1 MRYFL
6 LLLLAIIA
14 MAPLQAQDDDD
25 LLDELKNQLIREQ
38 DNLPADTTIKISTN
52 IDEEVLEDKETKTKP
67 LTRKEREKIAKQ
79 KRKDREKATRD
90 RQKEAADRKRLA
102 EKAKRDRA
110 KGKVPKPPKE
120 KKVKKE
126 GIAEENLVP
135 EKTAEPSIT
144 IKQDDEIRELIP
156 ELSQD
161 ELAVLQLENQKAKA
175 GADLDK
181 QLDRIKMIELDIAD
195 IDDFLDMS
203 VDVLNP
209 EQDEE
214 RAKEVEL
221 ELKKKRKDR
230 ARLVKKLEKEK
241 QIYSESY
248 IAFENIGKIDSVAVE
263 AEKQKK
269 EKELVRNFQEV
280 DRKGRVTKNIDT
292 ILVVEDAFRH
302 LTYAE
307 REKYKFLLQRGVMKL
322 KSGQKHKEAIKFFN
336 KSLELAPESHEALQL
351 RANSL
356 IALDKFNYALKD
368 LKKVELSYKTDPVLY
383 YNMAIAYSKQGEF
396 EKAVAEYDK
405 ALNINPEYLLA
416 YQGRASALTMVGEYS
431 AAIDDYDKALDK
443 NPYFTSAYKGRGV
456 AKAILG
462 YFDDAIFDFSLAL
475 ELNPE
480 DAQAY
485 MYRGL
490 AYHSA
495 EDPIK
500 ACEDLDQALEMGLTF
515 VTDRIKKYCE

>member
-1 MRYFL
+1 MRYF
-6 LLLLAIIA
+6 IIVI
-14 MAPLQAQDDDD
+14 MLFTGFVQLHAQDDED

-38 DNLPADTTIKISTN
+38 DNLPADTTIKMSTE
-52 IDEEVLEDKETKTKP
+52 IKAEAVKETKKT
-67 LTRKEREKIAKQ
+67 LSRKEREKLAKAKRKEREKASKERQKAAEDRKKIAQ
-79 KRKDREKATRD
+79 KARKDRE
-90 RQKEAADRKRLA
+90 
-102 EKAKRDRA
+102 
-110 KGKVPKPPKE
+110 KGKVPKPPKNKE
-120 KKVKKE
+120 KDVKE
-126 GIAEENLVP
+126 EPIVEENLVP
-135 EKTAEPSIT
+135 EREVEPTIT

-156 ELSQD
+156 ELSQE
-161 ELAVLQLENQKAKA
+161 ELEVLRLENQKAKA

-203 VDVLNP
+203 TDVLNP
-209 EQDEE
+209 ENDTE
-214 RAKEVEL
+214 RAEEIAL
-221 ELKKKRKDR
+221 ELKKKKRERD
-230 ARLVKKLEKEK
+230 RLVKRLEREK
-241 QIYSESY
+241 NSY
-248 IAFENIGKIDSVAVE
+248 AEAYNSFENIGKVDSVSLVN
-263 AEKQKK
+263 EKTKK
-269 EKELVRNFQEV
+269 ENEMIKNFVEV
-280 DRKGRVTKNIDT
+280 DRKGRATKKLDT
-292 ILVVEDAFRH
+292 IIVVEDAFKH
-302 LTYAE
+302 LSYAE

-322 KSGQKHKEAIKFFN
+322 KNGQKHKEAIKFFN

-356 IALDKFNYALKD
+356 IALDKFNHALKD
-368 LKKVELSYKTDPVLY
+368 LQKVELSYKSDPVLY

-396 EKAVAEYDK
+396 QKAVDEYDK
-405 ALNINPEYLLA
+405 ALSLDPEYLLA
-416 YQGRASALTMVGEYS
+416 YQGRASALTMVGDYS

-515 VTDRIKKYCE
+515 IADRIKKYCE